1 MGQIKQQTQGN
12 KFTKITAVAVM
23 IIALMGASLP
33 IVNLPGIG
41 TLYLFRL
48 VVPFLFFWMIV
59 HRNHYE
65 QSWRDMFQMMIVWI
79 GWGIV
84 SLLWSFDRTNSIQ
97 GIINIC
103 FCFVWIMWLAGF
115 VDTVNLY
122 DKLITAFIVFIVGCS
137 LLGLYEVFSGHYI
150 FTVQAGVE
158 SVITSIGKHYPVTVF
173 YNPND
178 FMVFVA
184 ASIPMVFYL
193 ANKKIKNKHLIFIID
208 IGYVLFS
215 CVMMLLADCRM
226 GFVVV
231 PFIVLVWLIS
241 KKWDVRFYK
250 VVILGVVVGIVILI
264 ASPNTISLIASEAR
278 WEIWSDALYNLKE
291 SFFLGT
297 GIGNANFHLPG
308 HIYQSNLTATHFWF
322 IQVLAEIGPIGFL
335 FVAKWY
341 IKSILRV
348 KRSVVYNRN
357 SSVFGIKRFTL
368 TLLLATFFLSMMSAS
383 LMESAAFWTLIA
395 IMQVGTGLKI
405 VDQEKAK
412 NEG

>member
-1 MGQIKQQTQGN
+1 MEQIKQTQETT
-12 KFTKITAVAVM
+12 FTKITAIAVM

-41 TLYLFRL
+41 TLYLFRIA
-48 VVPFLFFWMIV
+48 VPFLFLWMIV
-59 HRNHYE
+59 RRKRFE
-65 QSWRDMFQMMIVWI
+65 RSLRDLLQMMIAWSVW
-79 GWGIV
+79 GV
-84 SLLWSFDRTNSIQ
+84 FSLLWSFDRTNSIQ
-97 GIINIC
+97 GIFNIC
-103 FCFVWIMWLAGF
+103 FCFVWVLWLASF
-115 VDTVNLY
+115 VRTVNLY
-122 DKLITAFIVFIVGCS
+122 DNMLTAFVVFIVICT
-137 LLGLYEVFSGHYI
+137 LLGIYEVFSGDYI
-150 FTVQAGVE
+150 FAVQSGVE

-250 VVILGVVVGIVILI
+250 VVILGVIVGAVILI
-264 ASPNTISLIASEAR
+264 VSPNVLGLIASEAR

-308 HIYQSNLTATHFWF
+308 HIYKSNLTATHFWF

-341 IKSILRV
+341 IRSILRV
-348 KRSVVYNRN
+348 KKSVVDNRS
-357 SSVFGIKRFTL
+357 SSVFELKRLVL
-368 TLLLATFFLSMMSAS
+368 TLLLATIFLSMMSSS
-383 LMESAAFWTLIA
+383 LTESAAFWTLIA
-395 IMQVGTGLKI
+395 IMQVGAGLKI
-405 VDQEKAK
+405 IEQEKVK

>member
-1 MGQIKQQTQGN
+1 MEQIKQTQETT
-12 KFTKITAVAVM
+12 FTKITAIAVM

-33 IVNLPGIG
+33 IVNVPGIG
-41 TLYLFRL
+41 TLYLFRIA
-48 VVPFLFFWMIV
+48 VPFLFLWMIV
-59 HRNHYE
+59 RRKRFE
-65 QSWRDMFQMMIVWI
+65 RSLRDLLQMMIAWSVW
-79 GWGIV
+79 GV
-84 SLLWSFDRTNSIQ
+84 FSLLWSFDRTNSIQ
-97 GIINIC
+97 GIFNIC
-103 FCFVWIMWLAGF
+103 FCFVWVLWLASF
-115 VDTVNLY
+115 VRTVNLY
-122 DKLITAFIVFIVGCS
+122 DNMLTAFVVFIVICT
-137 LLGLYEVFSGHYI
+137 LLGIYEVFSGDYI
-150 FTVQAGVE
+150 FAVQSGVE

-184 ASIPMVFYL
+184 ASVPMVFYL
-193 ANKKIKNKHLIFIID
+193 ASKNIANKYLIIIID
-208 IGYVLFS
+208 IGYVLYV

-308 HIYQSNLTATHFWF
+308 HIYKSNLTATHFWF
-322 IQVLAEIGPIGFL
+322 LQVFAEIGVPGFF

-341 IKSILRV
+341 LGSVLKV
-348 KRSVVYNRN
+348 KRATITERK
-357 SSVFGIKRFTL
+357 SSVFGIRRLTL
-368 TLLLATFFLSMMSAS
+368 TLLLAIFFLSMMSSS
-383 LMESAAFWTLIA
+383 LTESAAFWTLIA
-395 IMQVGTGLKI
+395 IMQVGAGLKSI
-405 VDQEKAK
+405 EQEKVK

>member
-1 MGQIKQQTQGN
+1 MEQIKQTQETT
-12 KFTKITAVAVM
+12 FTKITAIAVM

-33 IVNLPGIG
+33 IVNVPGIG
-41 TLYLFRL
+41 TLYLFRIAI
-48 VVPFLFFWMIV
+48 PFLFLWMIV
-59 HRNHYE
+59 RRKRFE
-65 QSWRDMFQMMIVWI
+65 RSLRDLLQMMIAWSVW
-79 GWGIV
+79 GV
-84 SLLWSFDRTNSIQ
+84 FSLLWSFDRTNSIQ
-97 GIINIC
+97 GIFNIC
-103 FCFVWIMWLAGF
+103 FCFVWVLWLASF
-115 VDTVNLY
+115 VRTVNLY
-122 DKLITAFIVFIVGCS
+122 DNMLTAFVVFIVICT
-137 LLGLYEVFSGHYI
+137 LLGIYEVFSGDYI
-150 FTVQAGVE
+150 FAVQSGVE

-193 ANKKIKNKHLIFIID
+193 TNKKIKNKHLIFIID

-231 PFIVLVWLIS
+231 PFIVLVWLVS

-250 VVILGVVVGIVILI
+250 VVILGVIVGAVILI
-264 ASPNTISLIASEAR
+264 VSPNVLGLIASEAR

-308 HIYQSNLTATHFWF
+308 HIYKSNLTATHFWF

-341 IKSILRV
+341 IRSILRV
-348 KRSVVYNRN
+348 KKSVVDNRS
-357 SSVFGIKRFTL
+357 SSVFELKRLVL
-368 TLLLATFFLSMMSAS
+368 TLLLATIFLSMMSSS
-383 LMESAAFWTLIA
+383 LTESAAFWTLIA
-395 IMQVGTGLKI
+395 IMQVGAGLKI
-405 VDQEKAK
+405 IEQEKVK